1 MQLTYGDII
10 LDEAERSSYF
20 HEIYNKLTFK
30 FGCSIFS
37 IKNETVELTT
47 EEIRD
52 LLKFANIF
60 SKSNVT
66 QKISYHRNLSQEI
79 VSMLDKIKPNYD
91 ESIQEEINC
100 YAKIVH
106 NSVSNYIASE
116 KDPNS
121 SLVVNDFYYNIAS
134 DIKKELNRIPNTNN
148 LYFFDDQKLAI
159 DSMQYNQY
167 YSFSAPTSMGKTF
180 IIKNFI
186 KLNLLQ
192 ETNHNKNI
200 AIILPTKALINEVE
214 EDLLNELESF
224 IKSNN
229 YMIISIP
236 AQLQLFRD
244 KNKIL
249 LFTPE
254 RMLQSLNEDLI
265 DKLDILF
272 VDEAQKIYEGDDRA
286 PLYYKLISIFNKNYP
301 LLKIFFSSPYA
312 ENPEELLKLID
323 VSYLQNKKELSCSNK
338 FEFSPVVQKQFTIDV
353 NTGKCSIYNKLE
365 NKFVE
370 LGVNKKEWQKYLHE
384 QLQNGPTI
392 VYSKSKSDVISY
404 ANKFAQY
411 IEDVHDK
418 NDKAIEDFINFIKSE
433 IHESYYLIPLLRKRI
448 AFHMGIM
455 PVEIRK
461 TIEKLVKDGII
472 KIVFCTSTLLEG
484 VNLPAVNI
492 FVLSHKKSTSIMKPL
507 DFKNLIG
514 RAGRIKYSLWG
525 NCFLLNLTD
534 PHSIDYYEGFL
545 TKMPDKDSLNP
556 YVENRKTTLVPSLF
570 NNNFQI
576 IKSKGETYSKLQNF
590 VMYRNLVLESIINN
604 AEDSF
609 IYKAYQ
615 NDIQRYKDMGEVP
628 ITTNLKNI
636 SDLIFTPETIE
647 NVKNLIRSDAIVLPK
662 LYEIPKDFS
671 ENERVKKEV
680 FTQNRIAVFD
690 FLNQLFTAFSWEI
703 FESKDGIGNR
713 RSLSYYAG
721 LITSWIMGRRL
732 SQIIYTE
739 LDHHLRTGEIWN
751 KRERRTE
758 LYIESKEQKNSIIN
772 NILEDIEQTIK
783 YSISNYVKKFIKLYE
798 QVKGLSLGINILDYL
813 DYGTMNAT
821 IITLQKMGIS
831 RELAHELMNQQ
842 MLVYDDGLLKIKDI
856 DKLKDKKKFTFEIEQ
871 IKINLNCILQLEK

>member
-20 HEIYNKLTFK
+20 HEIYNKLTFQ
-30 FGCSIFS
+30 FGCSIFN
-37 IKNETVELTT
+37 IKNETIALTT

-52 LLKFANIF
+52 LLKFANVF

-66 QKISYHRNLSQEI
+66 KKISYHRNLSQEI
-79 VSMLDKIKPNYD
+79 VSMLDKIKLNYD
-91 ESIQEEINC
+91 ESTQEEINC

-134 DIKKELNRIPNTNN
+134 DIKKQLNRIPNTNG

-159 DSMQYNQY
+159 DSMQDNQY

-192 ETNHNKNI
+192 ETSHNKNI

-254 RMLQSLNEDLI
+254 RMLQSLNEELI

-272 VDEAQKIYEGDDRA
+272 IDEAQKIYEGDDRA
-286 PLYYKLISIFNKNYP
+286 PLYYKLISIFNKKYP

-353 NTGKCSIYNKLE
+353 NTGKCSIYNKLD

-370 LGVNKKEWQKYLHE
+370 LGINKKEWQKYLHE

-392 VYSKSKSDVISY
+392 VYSKSKGDVISY

-411 IEDVHDK
+411 IEDVHDD

-455 PVEIRK
+455 PSEIRK

-492 FVLSHKKSTSIMKPL
+492 FVLSHKKSTNIMKPL

-534 PHSIDYYEGFL
+534 PNSIDYYEDFL
-545 TKMPDKDSLNP
+545 TKIPDKESLNP

-570 NNNFQI
+570 NNNFQL
-576 IKSKGETYSKLQNF
+576 IKSRGETYSKLQNF

-615 NDIQRYKDMGEVP
+615 NDIQKYIDAGKVP
-628 ITTNLKNI
+628 ITTNLKDI

-647 NVKNLIRSDAIVLPK
+647 NVKNFIMNDAIKLPQ
-662 LYEIPKDFS
+662 LYEIPKEFS
-671 ENERVKKEV
+671 ENERVKREI
-680 FTQNRIAVFD
+680 FNQNRIAILD
-690 FLNQLFTAFSWEI
+690 FLIQLFTAFNWET

-713 RSLSYYAG
+713 GSLSYYAG
-721 LITSWIMGRRL
+721 LITSWVMGRRL

-739 LDHHLRTGEIWN
+739 LDHHSRTGEIWN
-751 KRERRTE
+751 NIERRTE
-758 LYIESKEQKNSIIN
+758 SYIGSKEQKNRIIN
-772 NILEDIEQTIK
+772 NILEDIEQIIK

-798 QVKGLSLGINILDYL
+798 QIKSISLGINILDYL
-813 DYGTMNAT
+813 EYGTMDAT
-821 IITLQKMGIS
+821 MITLQKMGIS
-831 RELAHELMNQQ
+831 RELAHELINQQ
-842 MLVYDDGLLKIKDI
+842 MLVYDDSILKIKDI

-871 IKINLNCILQLEK
+871 IKINLNFILQLEN